1 MACRSAQRRADQTGR
16 ACVRT
21 KACGLDG
28 WERILYT
35 ARMVNVQIEA
45 TQGREEAKLSQP
57 KKGYRRKSGV
67 VAAGAALVA
76 AAGTA
81 VLGYALLIEP
91 QNIGM
96 EQLEVRL
103 PDAAGR
109 LPKEGLRILHLSDSH
124 FSGREWR
131 EKGKIE
137 RVKRLV
143 RDVECDLLVQTGDLI
158 HYDNG
163 LGNVEALLDV
173 LPQPRL
179 GAYAVFGNHDY
190 THYNMKEA
198 LPRMWR
204 TFSDEEHGRYA
215 RANPLQRVYLSAS
228 RWPRYV
234 RYVRN
239 TPLDGRRTGS
249 NDTVALTAL
258 LTKRGMRVLHNQVVH
273 LHEPQRSLDL
283 YLAGIDDVYEG
294 RPRLGETLD
303 CVPQGATVVL
313 LSHNPDIIASPRL
326 DRVDLVLAGHTHG
339 GQLVL
344 PFWGPAHTQSAYLSR
359 RNVAGHFWHGR
370 TQLYITR
377 GMGEGIPLRFN
388 AKPQIALIT
397 LKA

>member
-1 MACRSAQRRADQTGR
+1 LPEKRQDTRRRLGAAAVG
-16 ACVRT
+16 A
-21 KACGLDG
+21 GL
-28 WERILYT
+28 L
-35 ARMVNVQIEA
+35 A
-45 TQGREEAKLSQP
+45 T
-57 KKGYRRKSGV
+57 
-67 VAAGAALVA
+67 AGAAA
-76 AAGTA
+76 F
-81 VLGYALLIEP
+81 GYALLVEP

-96 EQLEVRL
+96 ERLDIRL

-124 FSGREWR
+124 FSGRQWR
-131 EKGKIE
+131 ERGKIE

-143 RDVECDLLVQTGDLI
+143 SDVECDLLIHTGDLI
-158 HYDNG
+158 HYDSG
-163 LGNVEALLDV
+163 LANLEELLDA
-173 LPQPRL
+173 LPRPRL
-179 GAYAVFGNHDY
+179 GSYAVFGNHDY

-204 TFSDEEHGRYA
+204 TFTAEDTERYA
-215 RANPLQRVYLSAS
+215 RANPLQRGYLLAS
-228 RWPRYV
+228 RWLRYI

-249 NDTVALTAL
+249 NDIGALTTL
-258 LTKRGMRVLHNQVVH
+258 LTKRGMHVLHNQVVH
-273 LHEPQRSLDL
+273 LHEPQHALDL

-303 CVPQGATVVL
+303 RVPPGATVVL

-326 DRVDLVLAGHTHG
+326 DRIDLVIAGHTHG

-344 PFWGPAHTQSAYLSR
+344 PLWGPAHTQSAYLTR
-359 RNVAGHFWHGR
+359 RNVAGYFWHGR
-370 TQLYITR
+370 TQFYITR

-397 LKA
+397 LRSRPC